1 MSPTTNYAI
10 TTEDVSKIYGKT
22 PVVSGLNLRV
32 PRGAIYGLLGRNG
45 AGKTTT
51 IRMMMSLARPSSG
64 SLSVL
69 GLDPIRDRVA
79 MLARTGYVPDEKFLL
94 AATGEKILA
103 INRGFYPGTWSD
115 KHAAEYIRR
124 FEIPMDTKFSKL
136 SLGSK
141 TKLYL
146 MLAMAQRP
154 EVLVLDEPTTG
165 LDPVMIDQ
173 LLRTLVEDF
182 ANEGRTVF
190 LSSHQ
195 LREIEQICDW
205 VGILH
210 TGKILLEERL
220 DDIRDRYRRVT
231 ASGPNLPR
239 TVSDRIVSV
248 QCDGDSNAMDYLV
261 NSQSEEFV
269 ARLAAQGATIVDVS
283 PISLTDIFLRLCRPE
298 AA

>member
-1 MSPTTNYAI
+1 MNPAADYAI
-10 TTEDVSKIYGKT
+10 ATHDLRKVFGKT
-22 PVVSGLNLRV
+22 AVVSGLNLRV

-51 IRMMMSLARPSSG
+51 IRMLMALAHPTSG

-79 MLARTGYVPDEKFLL
+79 MLARTGYVPDEKFLP
-94 AATGEKILA
+94 AATGEKLLA

-124 FEIPMDTKFSKL
+124 FEIPMDKKFAKL
-136 SLGSK
+136 SLGNK

-146 MLAMAQRP
+146 MLTMAQRP
-154 EVLVLDEPTTG
+154 DVLILDEPTTG
-165 LDPVMIDQ
+165 LDPIIVDQ

-182 ANEGRTVF
+182 AAEGRAVF

-210 TGKILLEERL
+210 GGKILLEERL
-220 DDIRDRYRRVT
+220 DDLRSSYRRVI
-231 ASGPNLPR
+231 ASGPNLP
-239 TVSDRIVSV
+239 THPTTQIVSAIR
-248 QCDGDSNAMDYLV
+248 DSSSNAMEYLV
-261 NSQSEEFV
+261 SRDADEF
-269 ARLAAQGATIVDVS
+269 AATLTAAGATIVDLS
-283 PISLTDIFLRLCRPE
+283 PVNLTDIFLRLCRPE